1 MGGLDAFELVVT
13 GPGVY
18 FSGQTVQGH
27 VRVEASEVLTN
38 IKFVQIK
45 IKGTGS
51 VHWSEQVSIENLDC
65 VTRKEV
71 GRLQRDF
78 INCSFDMV

>member
-13 GPGVY
+13 GHGVY
-18 FSGQTVQGH
+18 FSGETVHGH
-27 VRVEASEVLTN
+27 VRIEASEVLTN

-51 VHWSEQVSIENLDC
+51 VHWSEQVSREKLDC
-65 VTRKEV
+65 DNRNEAGPT
-71 GRLQRDF
+71 
-78 INCSFDMV
+78 